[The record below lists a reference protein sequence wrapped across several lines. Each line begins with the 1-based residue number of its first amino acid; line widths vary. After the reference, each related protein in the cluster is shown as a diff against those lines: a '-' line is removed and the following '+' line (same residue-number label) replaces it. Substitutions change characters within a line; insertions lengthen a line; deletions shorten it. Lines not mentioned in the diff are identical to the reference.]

1 MKTTA
6 KLLLAGGLL
15 LAVSASGMQPPLAPS
30 EPPAPLASPTA
41 TTQTRLYKSLRSN
54 DLVAVKRLLRQ
65 RCDLNVL
72 YQPPLLDVR
81 ATAYHAAPFLYW
93 ALLFHCRRE
102 ILQALVAAGADVS
115 FRFQEPEDVS
125 LLMLTAYQFP
135 AASVRFLL
143 EHGAP
148 VNAQT
153 RSGRTALMFA
163 VTNDDSTFGPT
174 YGANHVT
181 NVALLLARGAR
192 IDVRNSDGRTAA
204 MVAAL
209 NYENSAATLAL
220 LLAHGARVNEA
231 DSSGATPLMFAAQ
244 PANLDAVTL
253 LLRHGANVK
262 ARDRQGQTTLMWA
275 LYPHCGKSDLSG
287 VIATLCQAGANV
299 NARDR
304 LGRTALDYVTGWEE
318 RLDEGV
324 PVLKRF
330 HAVHGTN
337 LRTETPPP

>member
-1 MKTTA
+1 MNRLA
-6 KLLLAGGLL
+6 KLFLAGGLL
-15 LAVSASGMQPPLAPS
+15 LAVSASGSQAPLAPAAS
-30 EPPAPLASPTA
+30 LASPTA
-41 TTQTRLYKSLRSN
+41 TAQARLYEALRSN
-54 DLVAVKRLLRQ
+54 DQAAVKRLLKH
-65 RCDLNVL
+65 RCDLNIL

-102 ILQALVAAGADVS
+102 ILQALVTSGADVN

-135 AASVRFLL
+135 VASVRFLL
-143 EHGAP
+143 DQGAR

-174 YGANHVT
+174 YGANHLA
-181 NVALLLARGAR
+181 NAALLLARGAR
-192 IDVRNSDGRTAA
+192 IGLRDSDGKTAA
-204 MVAAL
+204 MVAAQ
-209 NYENSAATLAL
+209 NYENSASTLAL
-220 LLAHGARVNEA
+220 LLAHGAKVNEA
-231 DSSGATPLMFAAQ
+231 DASGVTPLMLAAQ

-253 LLRHGANVK
+253 LLRHGAHVK
-262 ARDRQGQTTLMWA
+262 VCDKRGLTALMWA
-275 LYPHCGKSDLSG
+275 LYPHGGKSDLSG
-287 VIATLCQAGANV
+287 VIATLCQAGVDV

-318 RLDEGV
+318 RLGEAI

-337 LRTETPPP
+337 IRTETPPP